1 MSTVAEM
8 IVSALAQQG
17 VRTVWGVVG
26 DALNPVT
33 DAIRCENRIEWIGVR
48 HEEVAAFAAGAQAQL
63 SGALGV
69 CMGTVG
75 PGSIHLLNGLYDAK
89 KSHAPVLAI
98 CGQVPL
104 EELGS
109 DYFQEVDNDLLFR
122 DVALFTRTITSAAQV
137 TTLLEQ
143 AVQYALNGPGVSVLT
158 LPGDVGGLTV
168 PKHTKPPRFV
178 QAHPATVPDNEAL
191 AKAATLINN
200 ADTVTILAGIGAR
213 DARTQVL
220 ALAERLQAPM
230 VLTLKAKEGL
240 EKDNAY
246 QVGQSGLIGNPAATR
261 AFDGGDLLLLIGT
274 DFPYR
279 EWYPKG
285 KTVIQIDAR
294 AEQIGRRVDV
304 DLGLVGHAAPTLDA
318 LLAKL
323 DRKTN
328 DAHLRSSTN
337 SYLAW
342 TKRQASLTDPEHD
355 RHLIGKIRAR
365 LDNTE
370 HRIRPE
376 LLAHAVNRHATPDAV
391 FTTDTGMSTVWLSRF
406 VQMTGQRALLGSF
419 NLGSMA
425 NAMPQA
431 LGAQALDRAR
441 QVIAFCGD
449 GGLSMLLGD
458 LITAVSHNLDVK
470 LIVFDNGRLG
480 MVKLEQEQGG
490 LPEFGTVL
498 HNPDFAAVARA
509 IGLHAVRVED
519 PELVD
524 SAVHAAL
531 THPGPVLLDVLTNP
545 EEISVPGKVKLN
557 QAWGFAISKIRE
569 TVLSEG
575 DDEPG
580 VVTG

>member
-1 MSTVAEM
+1 MPTVAGM
-8 IVSALAQQG
+8 IVSALAEQG
-17 VRTVWGVVG
+17 VRTAWGIVG
-26 DALNPVT
+26 DALNPIT
-33 DAIRCENRIEWIGVR
+33 DAIRRQDGIDWIGVR

-63 SGALGV
+63 TGSLGV

-122 DVALFTRTITSAAQV
+122 DVAIFTKTITTAAQA

-158 LPGDVGGLTV
+158 LPGDIGGLDV
-168 PKHTKPPRFV
+168 PKHTKAPRFI
-178 QAHPATVPDNEAL
+178 QAHPATVPDDEL
-191 AKAATLINN
+191 LTRAATLINN
-200 ADTVTILAGIGAR
+200 AETVTMLTGIGAR

-220 ALAERLQAPM
+220 KLAERLQAPI
-230 VLTLKAKEGL
+230 VLTLKAKERL
-240 EKDNAY
+240 EKENPY
-246 QVGQSGLIGNPAATR
+246 QVGQSGLIGNPAATH
-261 AFDGGDLLLLIGT
+261 AFEGGDLLLLVGT

-279 EWYPKG
+279 EWYPEG

-294 AEQIGRRVDV
+294 AEHIGRRIGVDV
-304 DLGLVGHAAPTLDA
+304 GLVGHCAPTLDA
-318 LLAKL
+318 LLAKVEAKR
-323 DRKTN
+323 D
-328 DAHLRSSTN
+328 DAHLRSSRDT
-337 SYLAW
+337 YLAW
-342 TKRQASLTDPEHD
+342 VKRQNSLTDPNHD
-355 RHLIGKIRAR
+355 HGLIGKIRGH

-370 HRIRPE
+370 QRIRPE
-376 LLAHAVNRHATPDAV
+376 LLAQAVNRHASADAV
-391 FTTDTGMSTVWLSRF
+391 FTTDTGMCTVWLSRF
-406 VQMTGQRALLGSF
+406 VQMTGERALLGSF

-431 LGAQALDRAR
+431 LGAQALDRTR

-449 GGLSMLLGD
+449 GGISMLLGD
-458 LITAVSHNLDVK
+458 LITAVTHRLDVK
-470 LIVFDNGRLG
+470 LIVFNNNRLG

-498 HNPDFAAVARA
+498 QNPDFAAVAAA

-519 PELVD
+519 PEMVD
-524 SAVHAAL
+524 SAVRAAL
-531 THPGPVLLDVLTNP
+531 AHSGPVLLDVLTNP
-545 EEISVPGKVKLN
+545 EEVSVPGKVKLN
-557 QAWGFAISKIRE
+557 QAWGFAISKVRE
-569 TVLSEG
+569 SVLSEG
-575 DDEPG
+575 DS
-580 VVTG
+580 